1 MLGDGLPR
9 GRGIPYGY
17 DIGVGTHESGDI
29 IRLDGDGGG
38 IGIAEAE
45 VLGDVPFI
53 DIYPQFAG
61 TGKGKDGLLRSALIH
76 VSVTK

>member
-1 MLGDGLPR
+1 MLGDGLPW

-45 VLGDVPFI
+45 VLGDILSLTYTLNLP
-53 DIYPQFAG
+53 
-61 TGKGKDGLLRSALIH
+61 GLAKERMAC
-76 VSVTK
+76 